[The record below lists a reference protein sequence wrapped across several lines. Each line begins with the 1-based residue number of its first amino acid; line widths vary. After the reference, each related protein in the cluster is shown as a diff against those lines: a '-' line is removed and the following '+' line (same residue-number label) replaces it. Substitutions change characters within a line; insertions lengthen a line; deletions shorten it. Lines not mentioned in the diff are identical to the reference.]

1 MNAAKNTTGALRG
14 FGHSQHGAALVT
26 SLLILVVM
34 TIIGVTAVTTSSL
47 TEKMAGNMR
56 DLNLAFE
63 AAEAGLRDGERWL
76 ITYPSVGHQPPPPNA
91 AACTTPPCS
100 CGTPPCD
107 VWDLNKI
114 LDVAAGVELN
124 EQTHT
129 WWTTQGRPYS
139 ETLANVTTQP
149 RYIIEYIEYVPDELS
164 ADAPPTGRNYY
175 RVTARGTGGSNV
187 AQLYLQS
194 VYSARY

>member
-1 MNAAKNTTGALRG
+1 MNTLHKTLSACRG
-14 FGHSQHGAALVT
+14 LGQAERGAALVT

-63 AAEAGLRDGERWL
+63 AAEAGLREGERWL
-76 ITYPSVGHQPPPPNA
+76 VTYPSVGHQPPPPNA
-91 AACTTPPCS
+91 ASCTTPPCT

-114 LDVAAGVELN
+114 LDFASGDALN
-124 EQTHT
+124 EQTHL

-139 ETLANVTTQP
+139 ETLANVGTQP
-149 RYIIEYIEYVPDELS
+149 HFIIEYIDYVPDELS

-175 RVTARGTGGSNV
+175 RLTARGTGGSNV
-187 AQLYLQS
+187 AQLFLES